1 MRLDN
6 LIARLMKTRLT
17 RSLGT
22 VFAFFVLAGCATP
35 PGATDTSAN
44 DVPRSTKNAQ
54 AASFGPQSFGSAP
67 ASSSADKAAQ
77 GTSLADAQ
85 PLTDEGSDV
94 SDFHQ
99 TGRASWYGRGFHGRR
114 TANGERYDMHALTA
128 AHRTLPLGS
137 YVRVTNPATSRSVVV
152 RINDRGP
159 YARGRVIDLSMAAA
173 AALNMRHM
181 GTARVE
187 IEGLTQQQ
195 ARAEMN
201 ETLASNSGS
210 SGDK

>member
-1 MRLDN
+1 
-6 LIARLMKTRLT
+6 MKTGLT

-22 VFAFFVLAGCATP
+22 LFAFFVLAGCAAQ
-35 PGATDTSAN
+35 PGATNTSAN
-44 DVPRSTKNAQ
+44 DVPLSTKLAQ
-54 AASFGPQSFGSAP
+54 TGVSAPQAFGSAP
-67 ASSSADKAAQ
+67 AVDMTKPTSA
-77 GTSLADAQ
+77 LADAK
-85 PLTDEGSDV
+85 PLTDDGADA

-99 TGRASWYGRGFHGRR
+99 SGRASWYGRGFHGRR

-137 YVRVTNPATSRSVVV
+137 YVRVTNPETSRSVVV

-173 AALNMRHM
+173 AVLHMRHS
-181 GTARVE
+181 GTARVQ
-187 IEGLTQQQ
+187 IEGLTQQE

-201 ETLASNSGS
+201 EMLASN
-210 SGDK
+210 GDK

>member
-6 LIARLMKTRLT
+6 LIARLMKTRLS

-22 VFAFFVLAGCATP
+22 LFAFFVLAGCATP
-35 PGATDTSAN
+35 PGVDNSVASA
-44 DVPRSTKNAQ
+44 VPLRTKNAQ
-54 AASFGPQSFGSAP
+54 AASFGPQAYGSAP
-67 ASSSADKAAQ
+67 ASEVVAQ
-77 GTSLADAQ
+77 GPSLADAK
-85 PLTDEGSDV
+85 PLSDDGADV

-173 AALNMRHM
+173 NVLDMRHA
-181 GTARVE
+181 GTARVK
-187 IEGLTQQQ
+187 IEGLTQEE
-195 ARAEMN
+195 AREARNEM
-201 ETLASNSGS
+201 LASNSGS
-210 SGDK
+210 TAQK

>member
-1 MRLDN
+1 MRLDIV
-6 LIARLMKTRLT
+6 IARLMKTRLS
-17 RSLGT
+17 RGLGT
-22 VFAFFVLAGCATP
+22 LFAFFVLAGCATP
-35 PGATDTSAN
+35 PGASDISAS
-44 DVPRSTKNAQ
+44 DAPRSLKTAQ
-54 AASFGPQSFGSAP
+54 IVSFGPQSYGSAP
-67 ASSSADKAAQ
+67 ASSPTTQA
-77 GTSLADAQ
+77 TPLADAK
-85 PLTDEGSDV
+85 PLTDDGGET
-94 SDFHQ
+94 SDFQQ

-173 AALNMRHM
+173 NALDMRRC
-181 GTARVE
+181 GTARVK
-187 IEGLTQQQ
+187 IEGLTQQE

-201 ETLASNSGS
+201 ETLASNSTS
-210 SGDK
+210 R

>member
-6 LIARLMKTRLT
+6 VIARLMKTRLS
-17 RSLGT
+17 RGLGT
-22 VFAFFVLAGCATP
+22 LFAFFVLAGCATP
-35 PGATDTSAN
+35 PGGSATSDSG
-44 DVPRSTKNAQ
+44 VPLSTKNAQ
-54 AASFGPQSFGSAP
+54 AGSFGPQAFGSAP
-67 ASSSADKAAQ
+67 ASDASVQ
-77 GTSLADAQ
+77 GSSLADAQ
-85 PLTDEGSDV
+85 PLTDDSSAV
-94 SDFHQ
+94 SDFRQ
-99 TGRASWYGRGFHGRR
+99 TGRASWYGRAFHGRR

-173 AALNMRHM
+173 NLLDMRHA
-181 GTARVE
+181 GTARVK
-187 IEGLTQQQ
+187 IEGLSQQE
-195 ARAEMN
+195 ARAAMN

-210 SGDK
+210 SNEK

>member
-6 LIARLMKTRLT
+6 VIARLMKTRLS

-22 VFAFFVLAGCATP
+22 LFAFFVLAGCATP
-35 PGATDTSAN
+35 PGADNSVAN
-44 DVPRSTKNAQ
+44 AVPLRTKNAQ
-54 AASFGPQSFGSAP
+54 AASFGPQAYGSAP
-67 ASSSADKAAQ
+67 ASDVAVQ
-77 GTSLADAQ
+77 GSSLADAK
-85 PLTDEGSDV
+85 PLTEDGTDV

-99 TGRASWYGRGFHGRR
+99 IGRASWYGRGFHGRR

-173 AALNMRHM
+173 NVLDMRHA
-181 GTARVE
+181 GTARVK
-187 IEGLTQQQ
+187 IEGLTQEE
-195 ARAEMN
+195 ARAARD

-210 SGDK
+210 TAQK